1 MSWNTMKSSIQCPE
15 PLAWL
20 IPYYEEIKSMLPK
33 HRLLKIHHAHLAKG
47 KIQRVVAQLWA
58 IDKSIDFELTLYNQ
72 YWSYIS
78 LKPLKRK
85 RMNYSKIDMLVTFAH
100 EIAHI
105 THFYPHDTKHK
116 SLEALLILSFM
127 GRLESEGYI
136 SEEYELK
143 KGKVK

>member
-1 MSWNTMKSSIQCPE
+1 MKNKISCPE
-15 PLAWL
+15 SLTWL

-33 HRLLKIHHAHLAKG
+33 HRLIKIHQASLSKG
-47 KIQRVVAQLWA
+47 KIQRICAQLWK
-58 IDKSIDFELTLYNQ
+58 IEKSYDFELTIYSQ
-72 YWSYIS
+72 YWSYVS

-136 SEEYELK
+136 SEEHELK